1 VGTLPSFV
9 NSGHKNKW
17 VEIIIHGEDG
27 PTYINCARAGR
38 GKSFIDLKHEELIG
52 WIKQQNVI
60 FSREKL
66 LESYEAFQ
74 AEVLKRETLAMGTVD
89 FLPAHTKQV
98 CEEINSSVKG
108 WTKSTRLSLDVSK

>member
-9 NSGHKNKW
+9 NSGRKNKW

-74 AEVLKRETLAMGTVD
+74 AETA
-89 FLPAHTKQV
+89 
-98 CEEINSSVKG
+98 EEGDISDGNGRFSPCAYQTGLRGDKLFG
-108 WTKSTRLSLDVSK
+108 